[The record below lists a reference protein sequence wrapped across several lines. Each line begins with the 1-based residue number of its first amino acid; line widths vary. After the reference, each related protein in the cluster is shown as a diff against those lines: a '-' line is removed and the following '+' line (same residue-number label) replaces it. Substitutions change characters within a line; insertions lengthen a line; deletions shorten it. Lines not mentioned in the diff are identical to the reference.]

1 VGTDHP
7 QTPSNEYNPKILAAG
22 GERDG
27 SFGRLLRSHRGA
39 LGLTQEELAER
50 SGVSVKAISML
61 ERGVRT
67 APRASTVEFL
77 AAALRLDS
85 SEHRAF
91 TAAGQGTVVRSR
103 REPDA
108 GGDVDEPADLG
119 TATAAATRTL
129 PRAVTSFTGRQEELD
144 RLVGA
149 ISGPARS
156 GLAVGISTIDGMA
169 GVGKTAF
176 AVRAAHELAPQFP
189 DGQLFLDLHA
199 HTEVQRPVEPA
210 DALRSLLLT
219 IGVAAQLI
227 PPDLDARA
235 ALWRDR
241 LDGKRML
248 ILLDDAASHDQVG
261 PLVPAGP
268 GSLVLITSRRRLT
281 ALEDV
286 EPLTLG
292 TLPPVEAAAL
302 FTRLGGA
309 RARDEPAIV
318 ARLVELCGYLPLA
331 IGLLAGQ
338 LRSHPAWTVGYLSDR
353 FRDAVNPLTELH
365 AEDVAVGA
373 AFDLSYRN
381 LSGEQQRVFRRLGL
395 HPGLE
400 IDAYGAAALADL
412 DLPSARRQL
421 EALYTDHLLDEPVA
435 GRYRL
440 HDLMRAHA
448 RALALQDDA
457 AGSEAAVGRL
467 IAFYLDATTDAVQHI
482 ARRSDAITAP
492 AAGAPT
498 GRPRFA
504 SPRGALAWL
513 EMEWPNL
520 AVSCGHAVHAR
531 RGPFVQLGH
540 AMHPFLRSAGHWD
553 QALAIHRSA
562 LTAARDI
569 GDRLGQACALH
580 DLGVVQRIGGDYSTA
595 AVSLAGALVAY
606 REAGDRAGIAN
617 TLNDLATL
625 QRMTGEYDAAG
636 ASLVEAMTIFGELGS
651 LVGRAYSLVE
661 YGNVQRL
668 TGSYEAAA
676 TSLTESL
683 SLHRQVG
690 DKRGQGDALH
700 YLGSLQCEI
709 GQYSDATASLSDAL
723 AICRDLGDRSGQAST
738 LNNLGIAQYRTGRY
752 PDATRSL
759 MEALTL
765 FRELGSRNGQAAALD
780 GLGHVHRITGDHPA
794 AISALMEALGL
805 FRELGNELGQAD
817 VLNEIGTAQGLTG
830 AHSEATASLT
840 EAFDIHE
847 RTGNQ
852 RGRAETLNRFG
863 ALMLDAS
870 RHEKALDHYAQAL
883 CLARD
888 GGIALEEARA
898 LEGIGRSLVRTH
910 HTGEGSAHLR
920 HALAIYRR
928 LGVPEQGRI
937 EGILAELGDEQAAR
951 APRHESGEEA
961 G

>member
-1 VGTDHP
+1 VT
-7 QTPSNEYNPKILAAG
+7 LAAG
-22 GERDG
+22 RDG
-27 SFGRLLRSHRGA
+27 DRSFAALLRRYRGA
-39 LGLTQEELAER
+39 KGLTQEELAER
-50 SGVSVKAISML
+50 SGISVKAISML

-85 SEHRAF
+85 SEHQAF
-91 TAAGQGTVVRSR
+91 TAAGRDTVARSR

-108 GGDVDEPADLG
+108 GGDADESDDLG
-119 TATAAATRTL
+119 TAATAATRTL
-129 PRAVTSFTGRQEELD
+129 PRSVTSFTGRQEELD
-144 RLVGA
+144 RLLAVS
-149 ISGPARS
+149 SGPAGS
-156 GLAVGISTIDGMA
+156 GLAVGISAIDGMA
-169 GVGKTAF
+169 GVGKTAL
-176 AVRAAHELAPQFP
+176 AVRAAHVLAPGFP

-199 HTEVQRPVEPA
+199 YTAGQHPVEPA

-241 LDGKRML
+241 LAGRRML
-248 ILLDDAASHDQVG
+248 IVLDDAASHDQVR
-261 PLVPAGP
+261 PLLPGGA

-292 TLPPVEAAAL
+292 TLPPAEAAAL
-302 FTRLGGA
+302 FTSLGGA
-309 RARDEPAIV
+309 RARDVDPATV
-318 ARLVELCGYLPLA
+318 ARLVELCGHLPLA

-353 FRDAVNPLTELH
+353 FRDAVNPLTELY

-381 LSGEQQRVFRRLGL
+381 LSDEQRRVFRRLGL
-395 HPGLE
+395 HPGRE

-412 DLPSARRQL
+412 DLSSARRQL
-421 EALYTDHLLDEPVA
+421 EALYTDHLLDEPVP

-457 AGSEAAVGRL
+457 GGGDAAVGRL
-467 IAFYLDATTDAVQHI
+467 IAFYLDATTAAVQHI

-492 AAGAPT
+492 AAGAPNE
-498 GRPRFA
+498 RPRFA
-504 SPRGALAWL
+504 SPRAALAWL
-513 EMEWPNL
+513 EADRPNV
-520 AVSCGHAVHAR
+520 AACFDHAAHAR
-531 RGPFVQLGH
+531 HGPFVQLSH

-553 QALAIHRSA
+553 QALTIHRSA
-562 LTAARDI
+562 LAAARDT

-580 DLGVVQRIGGDYSTA
+580 DLGVAQRIGGDYSTA
-595 AVSLAGALVAY
+595 AASLEEAMVVY
-606 REAGDRAGIAN
+606 REVGDRAGVGN

-625 QRMTGEYDAAG
+625 RRMTGEYESAT

-668 TGSYEAAA
+668 TGSYETAT
-676 TSLTESL
+676 TSLTEGL
-683 SLHRQVG
+683 GLHRQLG

-700 YLGSLQCEI
+700 YLGTLRCEI
-709 GQYSDATASLSDAL
+709 GQYPDATASLSDAL

-738 LNNLGIAQYRTGRY
+738 LNNLGIAQCRTGWY
-752 PDATRSL
+752 PEATASL

-780 GLGHVHRITGDHPA
+780 GLGHVHRVTGDHRA
-794 AISALMEALGL
+794 AVSALTEALSL

-817 VLNEIGTAQGLTG
+817 ALNELGTVQGLTG
-830 AHSEATASLT
+830 ARSDAAASL
-840 EAFDIHE
+840 ADALVIYE

-870 RHEKALDHYAQAL
+870 RHEEALDHHARAL

-888 GGIALEEARA
+888 GGMALEEAEA
-898 LEGIGRSLVRTH
+898 LEGIGRSLIRAH
-910 HTGEGSAHLR
+910 DTGEGIAHLR
-920 HALAIYRR
+920 QALAIYRR
-928 LGVPEQGRI
+928 LGVPEQGRV
-937 EGILAELGDEQAAR
+937 EATLAELG
-951 APRHESGEEA
+951 EE
-961 G
+961 